1 MNKLIRSN
9 STYKLKNIGQK
20 ISTYRKCADM
30 PVNVMASRCG
40 INYTELEAIEKGQ
53 YSNLDISLILRCAEV
68 LGISYYDLFE
78 ADDERY
84 FSNIKDGFAAE
95 YILKK
100 CKEYKLV
107 NVAKHIEVNPKYLT
121 NWIMRNYIPSP
132 FILTNIMTLLK
143 INSTELKNAKLQQQ
157 PTVEKQKPKKETTA
171 ETPAEKKAEKAA
183 DVMEEV
189 VKAINVYKN
198 VDTLKEELNEII
210 SKAQNLLN
218 MLGA

>member
-30 PVNVMASRCG
+30 PANIMASRCG
-40 INYTELEAIEKGQ
+40 ISLFELEAIEKGQ
-53 YSNLDISLILRCAEV
+53 LLTLDIALILRIAEV

-78 ADDERY
+78 TDDEQY
-84 FSNIKDGFAAE
+84 FTNIKDAFATD
-95 YILKK
+95 YILQK
-100 CKEYKLV
+100 CKGYKFV
-107 NVAKHIEVNPKYLT
+107 NVAKHIDISPKYFT
-121 NWIMRNYIPSP
+121 NWISRGHIPSP
-132 FILTNIMTLLK
+132 FVLTNIMALLK
-143 INSTELKNAKLQQQ
+143 IDSAELNNAKLKQQRAK
-157 PTVEKQKPKKETTA
+157 EKQKPPKEKPV
-171 ETPAEKKAEKAA
+171 ETLVEKKAEKAA

-198 VDTLKEELNEII
+198 VDTLKAELNEII
-210 SKAQNLLN
+210 RKAQNLLN